1 MPLVARSNKSTNFK
15 PCGTTVKTQNKKVQP
30 KKKYVNLTN
39 YSKEGLRELC
49 TKNNISFLSTDKRT
63 DLEIKLNKYMKSNNL
78 KL

>member
-1 MPLVARSNKSTNFK
+1 MPLVSGSNKSKNFK
-15 PCGTTVKTQNKKVQP
+15 PCGTTVKPKSKKVQP

-63 DLEIKLNKYMKSNNL
+63 DLEIKLNKYMKSNHI